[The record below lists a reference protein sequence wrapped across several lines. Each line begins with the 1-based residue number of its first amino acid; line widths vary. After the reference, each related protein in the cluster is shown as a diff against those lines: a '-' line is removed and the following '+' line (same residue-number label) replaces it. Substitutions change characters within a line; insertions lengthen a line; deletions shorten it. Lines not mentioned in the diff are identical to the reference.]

1 MVQVFKTGEESSKIY
16 SMLVVFLRRVISLE
30 KPVIDRLADHL
41 ENVTFSDFQYGF
53 RLSCLTAAV
62 SDKIARAFKR
72 CGATRAV
79 AVDISRGFDR
89 VCHANI
95 LYKLEFCGISDLIR
109 DLIAPFLGYKRFRVV
124 LDGKPSQEY
133 PVNVSVL
140 QDSILIPKLFLLC
153 INNFSDDA
161 IYDVAIYDGH
171 TVLYCKCYRTGLN

>member
-1 MVQVFKTGEESSKIY
+1 
-16 SMLVVFLRRVISLE
+16 MLVVFLRRVISLE

-41 ENVTFSDFQYGF
+41 ENVTFSDFQFGF
-53 RLSCLTAAV
+53 RLSCLTAAA

-72 CGATRAV
+72 CEATRAV

-109 DLIAPFLGYKRFRVV
+109 DLIAPFLGYKRFQVV
-124 LDGKPSQEY
+124 LDGKPLQEY

-140 QDSILIPKLFLLC
+140 QDSILLPTLFLLC